1 MVSEKEQLMMLVL
14 LLVQLMDVDLE
25 ILTEFHSL
33 LGC

>member
-14 LLVQLMDVDLE
+14 LLVQLMDVDLA
-25 ILTEFHSL
+25 ILTEFRSL